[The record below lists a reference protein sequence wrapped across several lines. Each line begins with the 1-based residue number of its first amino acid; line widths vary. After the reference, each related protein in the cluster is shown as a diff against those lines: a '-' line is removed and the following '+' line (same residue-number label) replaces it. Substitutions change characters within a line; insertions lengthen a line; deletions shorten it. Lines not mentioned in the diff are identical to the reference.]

1 MSMDTILVAVGDG
14 DADRID
20 AFAETASDIAGS
32 SGADVAIAYGFESD
46 EYEAAK
52 RTLEFDDDDE
62 VTPDE
67 IAKRKVTVRQLGD
80 ALDAAGLESSPYGR
94 VENGETMGERIVNF
108 AKALE
113 FDLVIVGGRK
123 RSPAGKAVFGSTA
136 QEVMLNAP
144 CPVTFVRSD

>member
-1 MSMDTILVAVGDG
+1 MAMDTILVAVGDG
-14 DADRID
+14 DTERVD

-32 SGADVAIAYGFESD
+32 SGAEVAITYVFESD
-46 EYEAAK
+46 EYETAK
-52 RTLEFDDDDE
+52 RSLEFDDDDA

-67 IAKRKVTVRQLGD
+67 IAKRKATVRRLGE
-80 ALDAAGLESSPYGR
+80 ALDTTEIDSTPYGR
-94 VENGETMGERIVNF
+94 VENGDTKGERIANF
-108 AKALE
+108 AQALD

-144 CPVTFVRSD
+144 CPVTFVRGD

>member
-1 MSMDTILVAVGDG
+1 MDTILVAVGDG
-14 DADRID
+14 DTERVD

-32 SGADVAIAYGFESD
+32 SGAEVAITYVFESD
-46 EYEAAK
+46 EYETAK
-52 RTLEFDDDDE
+52 RSLEFDDDDA

-67 IAKRKVTVRQLGD
+67 IAKRKATVRRLGE
-80 ALDAAGLESSPYGR
+80 ALDTTEIDSTPYGR
-94 VENGETMGERIVNF
+94 VENGDTKGERIANF
-108 AKALE
+108 AKALD

-144 CPVTFVRSD
+144 CPVTFVRGD

>member
-1 MSMDTILVAVGDG
+1 MAMDTILVAVGDG
-14 DADRID
+14 DTERVD

-32 SGADVAIAYGFESD
+32 SGAEVAITYVFESD
-46 EYEAAK
+46 EYETAK
-52 RTLEFDDDDE
+52 RSLEFDDDDA

-67 IAKRKVTVRQLGD
+67 IAKRKATVRRLGE
-80 ALDAAGLESSPYGR
+80 ALDTTEIDSTPYGR
-94 VENGETMGERIVNF
+94 VENGDTKGERIANF
-108 AKALE
+108 AKALD

-144 CPVTFVRSD
+144 CPVTFVRGD